1 MKSSGLVERLSAPL
15 IVGFFLIATIEQFY
29 KSLSWGHDNWCMT
42 ECLINYAGGFVRR
55 GLPGEL
61 ALSVSSISG
70 TPPNIIVV
78 ITCLL
83 LLAGLILFYCRKA
96 TKKLPAFLIASP
108 IVLGIPAYND
118 FLVRKDTLCIA
129 ILILCLI
136 IEKTK
141 HSIVLKNILINL
153 LGIAAILSHE
163 GFIFYGFLSII
174 AFRYFQSEK
183 KLLSTIVS
191 FSPMILAFCVSSIYH
206 GNELTAV
213 AINKSLVTVWHNIDP
228 SDKDINVPS
237 CAITSLKYSLTNC
250 PWMGYSVLWEISY
263 HIYTPIAWLTTIIIC
278 YVYLLEFIVLN
289 PSETN
294 ETIRS
299 HEVEKSRLFV
309 ILTAQLIFIS
319 PLFIIGWD
327 YGRWIFLWTASSLA
341 IYLLGLNWND
351 QYLIK
356 VTAYVAECQK
366 KIRLPWTPQ
375 KWHLLFFGVPV
386 CSWSV
391 FSYFHASPLGNQ
403 VDFIY
408 QSFFHNAFFIY
419 STFFPLKWPF

>member
-61 ALSVSSISG
+61 ALSVSSIIGIS
-70 TPPNIIVV
+70 PNVIIV
-78 ITCLL
+78 IGCFLL
-83 LLAGLILFYCRKA
+83 LLGLILFYCRKA
-96 TKKLPAFLIASP
+96 TKNLPAFLIASP

-136 IEKTK
+136 VEKTK

-228 SDKDINVPS
+228 SDKDINFPS

-309 ILTAQLIFIS
+309 ILTA
-319 PLFIIGWD
+319 
-327 YGRWIFLWTASSLA
+327 
-341 IYLLGLNWND
+341 
-351 QYLIK
+351 
-356 VTAYVAECQK
+356 
-366 KIRLPWTPQ
+366 
-375 KWHLLFFGVPV
+375 
-386 CSWSV
+386 
-391 FSYFHASPLGNQ
+391 
-403 VDFIY
+403 
-408 QSFFHNAFFIY
+408 
-419 STFFPLKWPF
+419 

>member
-1 MKSSGLVERLSAPL
+1 MRSTKIKEIVSGPL
-15 IVGFFLIATIEQFY
+15 IIFVFCVATIEQFY
-29 KSLSWGHDNWCMT
+29 NSLFWGHNNWCMT

-61 ALSVSSISG
+61 ALSASSISG
-70 TPPNIIVV
+70 ISPNVIIV
-78 ITCLL
+78 IACFLL
-83 LLAGLILFYCRKA
+83 LVGLILFYCRKV
-96 TKKLPAFLIASP
+96 TRKMPAFLIFSP
-108 IVLGIPAYND
+108 IVLGIPAFND

-141 HSIVLKNILINL
+141 CSILLKNILINL
-153 LGIAAILSHE
+153 LGITAILSHE

-174 AFRYFQSEK
+174 AYRYFRSEK
-183 KLLSTIVS
+183 KLINIIIS
-191 FSPMILAFCVSSIYH
+191 FSPMILTFAISSIYH
-206 GNELTAV
+206 GDELTAL
-213 AINKSLVTVWHNIDP
+213 AINKSLISVWHSIDP
-228 SDKDINVPS
+228 SDKDINFPS

-250 PWMGYSVLWEISY
+250 PWMGYSVLSEISY
-263 HIYTPIAWLTTIIIC
+263 HIYTPIAWLATIIIC
-278 YVYLLEFIVLN
+278 YGYLLEFIVVN

-294 ETIRS
+294 GVIS
-299 HEVEKSRLFV
+299 SLEVEKSRLFV

-319 PLFIIGWD
+319 PLFMIGWD

-351 QYLIK
+351 QFLLK
-356 VTAYVAECQK
+356 VTTYVAGFQK

-375 KWHLLFFGVPV
+375 KWHLLFFGIPV

-391 FSYFHASPLGNQ
+391 FSYLHATPLGNQ

-408 QSFFHNAFFIY
+408 QALFHKTFFNY
-419 STFFPLKWPF
+419 STFFPLK

>member
-1 MKSSGLVERLSAPL
+1 MKSSGLVERISAPL
-15 IVGFFLIATIEQFY
+15 IVVFFLIATIEQFY
-29 KSLSWGHDNWCMT
+29 KSLSWGHNNWCMT

-61 ALSVSSISG
+61 ALFVSSISG
-70 TPPNIIVV
+70 ISPNVIIV
-78 ITCLL
+78 IACFLL
-83 LLAGLILFYCRKA
+83 LVGLILFYCRKA
-96 TKKLPAFLIASP
+96 TRKLPAFLIFSP
-108 IVLGIPAYND
+108 IVFGIPAFND

-129 ILILCLI
+129 ILILCII

-141 HSIVLKNILINL
+141 YSILLKNILINL
-153 LGIAAILSHE
+153 LGITAILSHE
-163 GFIFYGFLSII
+163 GFFFYGFLSII

-183 KLLSTIVS
+183 RLINIIIS
-191 FSPMILAFCVSSIYH
+191 FLPMILTFAISSIYH
-206 GNELTAV
+206 GDELTAI
-213 AINKSLVTVWHNIDP
+213 AINKSLISVWHCIDP
-228 SDKDINVPS
+228 SDKDINFPS

-278 YVYLLEFIVLN
+278 YVYLLEFIIVN

-294 ETIRS
+294 GVIS
-299 HEVEKSRLFV
+299 SLEVEKSRLFV

-319 PLFIIGWD
+319 PLFMIGWD

-341 IYLLGLNWND
+341 IYFLGVNWND
-351 QYLIK
+351 QFLLK
-356 VTAYVAECQK
+356 VTTYVAGLQN

-375 KWHLLFFGVPV
+375 KWHLLFFGIPV

-391 FSYFHASPLGNQ
+391 FSYLHATPIGNQ

-408 QSFFHNAFFIY
+408 QSLLHKTFFIY
-419 STFFPLKWPF
+419 STFLPLR

>member
-1 MKSSGLVERLSAPL
+1 MKFSELAERISAPL
-15 IVGFFLIATIEQFY
+15 IVVIFLIATIEQFY
-29 KSLSWGHDNWCMT
+29 NSLFWGHNNWCMT

-70 TPPNIIVV
+70 ISPNVIIVIV
-78 ITCLL
+78 CFLL
-83 LLAGLILFYCRKA
+83 LVGLILFYCRKV
-96 TKKLPAFLIASP
+96 TRKMPAFLIFSP
-108 IVLGIPAYND
+108 IVLGIPAFND

-141 HSIVLKNILINL
+141 YPILIKNILINL
-153 LGIAAILSHE
+153 LGITAILSHE

-174 AFRYFQSEK
+174 AYRYFQSEK
-183 KLLSTIVS
+183 KLINIIIS
-191 FSPMILAFCVSSIYH
+191 FSPMILTFAISSIYH
-206 GNELTAV
+206 GDELTAL
-213 AINKSLVTVWHNIDP
+213 AINKSLVSVWHSIDP
-228 SDKDINVPS
+228 SDKDINFPS

-250 PWMGYSVLWEISY
+250 PWMGYSVFWEISY
-263 HIYTPIAWLTTIIIC
+263 HIYTPIAWLATVIIC
-278 YVYLLEFIVLN
+278 YGYLLEFIVVN

-294 ETIRS
+294 GVIS
-299 HEVEKSRLFV
+299 SLEVEKSRLFV

-319 PLFIIGWD
+319 PLFMIGWD

-351 QYLIK
+351 QILLK
-356 VTAYVAECQK
+356 VTTYVAGFQK

-375 KWHLLFFGVPV
+375 KWHLLFFGIPV

-391 FSYFHASPLGNQ
+391 FSYLHATPLGNQ

-408 QSFFHNAFFIY
+408 QSLFHKTFFNY
-419 STFFPLKWPF
+419 STFFPLK

>member
-1 MKSSGLVERLSAPL
+1 MKFSELAERISAPL
-15 IVGFFLIATIEQFY
+15 IVVIFLIATIEQFY
-29 KSLSWGHDNWCMT
+29 NSLFWGHNNWCMT

-70 TPPNIIVV
+70 ISPNVIIVIV
-78 ITCLL
+78 CFLL
-83 LLAGLILFYCRKA
+83 LVGLILFYCRKV
-96 TKKLPAFLIASP
+96 TRKMPAFLIFSP
-108 IVLGIPAYND
+108 IVLGIPAFND

-141 HSIVLKNILINL
+141 YPILIKNILINL
-153 LGIAAILSHE
+153 LGITAILSHE

-174 AFRYFQSEK
+174 AYRYFQSEK
-183 KLLSTIVS
+183 KLINIIIS
-191 FSPMILAFCVSSIYH
+191 FSPMILTFAISSIYH
-206 GNELTAV
+206 GDELTAL
-213 AINKSLVTVWHNIDP
+213 AINKSLISVWHSIDP
-228 SDKDINVPS
+228 SDKDINFPS

-250 PWMGYSVLWEISY
+250 PWMGYSVFWEISY
-263 HIYTPIAWLTTIIIC
+263 HIYTPIAWLATVIIC
-278 YVYLLEFIVLN
+278 YGYLLEFIVVN

-294 ETIRS
+294 GVIS
-299 HEVEKSRLFV
+299 SLEVEKSRLFV

-319 PLFIIGWD
+319 PLFMIGWD

-351 QYLIK
+351 QILLK
-356 VTAYVAECQK
+356 VTTYVAGFQK

-375 KWHLLFFGVPV
+375 KWHLLFFGIPV

-391 FSYFHASPLGNQ
+391 FSYLHATPLGNQ

-408 QSFFHNAFFIY
+408 QALFHKTFFNY
-419 STFFPLKWPF
+419 STFFPLK

>member
-1 MKSSGLVERLSAPL
+1 MRSTKIKKIVSGPL
-15 IVGFFLIATIEQFY
+15 IIFVFCVATIEQFY
-29 KSLSWGHDNWCMT
+29 NSLFWGHNNWCMT

-61 ALSVSSISG
+61 ALSASSISG
-70 TPPNIIVV
+70 ISPNVIIV
-78 ITCLL
+78 IACFLL
-83 LLAGLILFYCRKA
+83 LVGLILFYCRKI
-96 TKKLPAFLIASP
+96 TRKMPAFLIFSP
-108 IVLGIPAYND
+108 IVLGIPAFND
-118 FLVRKDTLCIA
+118 FLVRKDTLCMA

-141 HSIVLKNILINL
+141 CSILLKNILINL
-153 LGIAAILSHE
+153 LGITAILSHE

-174 AFRYFQSEK
+174 AYRYFRSEK
-183 KLLSTIVS
+183 KLINIIIS
-191 FSPMILAFCVSSIYH
+191 FSPMILTFAISSIYH
-206 GNELTAV
+206 GDELTAL
-213 AINKSLVTVWHNIDP
+213 AINKSLISVWHSIDP
-228 SDKDINVPS
+228 SDKDINFPS

-250 PWMGYSVLWEISY
+250 PWMGYSVLSEISY
-263 HIYTPIAWLTTIIIC
+263 HIYTPIAWLATIIIC
-278 YVYLLEFIVLN
+278 YGYLLEFIVVN

-294 ETIRS
+294 GVIS
-299 HEVEKSRLFV
+299 SLEVEKSRLFV

-319 PLFIIGWD
+319 PLFMIGWD

-351 QYLIK
+351 QFLLK
-356 VTAYVAECQK
+356 VTTYVAGFQK

-375 KWHLLFFGVPV
+375 KWHLLFFGIPV

-391 FSYFHASPLGNQ
+391 FSYLHATPLGNQ

-408 QSFFHNAFFIY
+408 QALFHKTFFNY
-419 STFFPLKWPF
+419 STFFPLK

>member
-1 MKSSGLVERLSAPL
+1 MKNPNKIDIYSEAIL
-15 IVGFFLIATIEQFY
+15 IIFFGVATIEQFY
-29 KSLSWGHDNWCMT
+29 KSISWGHNNWCMT

-61 ALSVSSISG
+61 ALSASSISG
-70 TPPNIIVV
+70 IPPNMIVV
-78 ITCLL
+78 IACLL
-83 LLAGLILFYCRKA
+83 LLAGLILFYCLKA
-96 TKKLPAFLIASP
+96 PRNVPAFLIFSP
-108 IVLGIPAYND
+108 IVLGIPAFND

-129 ILILCLI
+129 ILILCLV

-141 HSIVLKNILINL
+141 YSFLRKNILINI

-163 GFIFYGFLSII
+163 GFIFYGFLSIV

-183 KLLSTIVS
+183 KLLSTIIS
-191 FSPMILAFCVSSIYH
+191 FSPMILAFCISSIYH

-213 AINKSLVTVWHNIDP
+213 AINKSLVAVWHNIDP
-228 SDKDINVPS
+228 WDKDINVPS

-263 HIYTPIAWLTTIIIC
+263 HIYTPIAWFATIFIC
-278 YVYLLEFIVLN
+278 YCYLLEFIVEK
-289 PSETN
+289 PSHSNKIIDSQE
-294 ETIRS
+294 I
-299 HEVEKSRLFV
+299 EKSRLFV

-327 YGRWIFLWTASSLA
+327 YGRWIFLWTSSSLA
-341 IYLLGLNWND
+341 IYLLGLNWD
-351 QYLIK
+351 DHFLIK
-356 VTAYVAECQK
+356 VTSYVVGCQK
-366 KIRLPWTPQ
+366 RIRLPWTPQ

-391 FSYFHASPLGNQ
+391 FSYLHASPLGNQ
-403 VDFIY
+403 VDFFY
-408 QSFFHNAFFIY
+408 QSLFHKSFFIY
-419 STFFPLKWPF
+419 STFFPLK

>member
-1 MKSSGLVERLSAPL
+1 MKFSELAERISAPL
-15 IVGFFLIATIEQFY
+15 IVVFFLIATIEQFY
-29 KSLSWGHDNWCMT
+29 NSLFWGHNNWCMT

-61 ALSVSSISG
+61 ALFGSSISG
-70 TPPNIIVV
+70 ISPNIIIV
-78 ITCLL
+78 IACFLL
-83 LLAGLILFYCRKA
+83 LVGLILFYCRKV
-96 TKKLPAFLIASP
+96 TRKMPAFLIFSP
-108 IVLGIPAYND
+108 IVLGIPAFND

-141 HSIVLKNILINL
+141 YPILLKNILINL
-153 LGIAAILSHE
+153 LGITAILSHE
-163 GFIFYGFLSII
+163 GFIFYGFLSIVTY
-174 AFRYFQSEK
+174 RYFRSEK
-183 KLLSTIVS
+183 KLINIIIS
-191 FSPMILAFCVSSIYH
+191 FSPMILTFAISSIYH
-206 GNELTAV
+206 GDELTAL
-213 AINKSLVTVWHNIDP
+213 AINKSLISVWHSIDP
-228 SDKDINVPS
+228 SDKDINFPS

-263 HIYTPIAWLTTIIIC
+263 HIYTPIAWLATIIIC
-278 YVYLLEFIVLN
+278 YGYLLEFIVVN
-289 PSETN
+289 PSEIN
-294 ETIRS
+294 GVISS
-299 HEVEKSRLFV
+299 HEVEKSRLFA

-319 PLFIIGWD
+319 PLLMIGWD

-351 QYLIK
+351 RILLK
-356 VTAYVAECQK
+356 VTTYVAGVQK

-375 KWHLLFFGVPV
+375 KWHLLFFGIPV

-391 FSYFHASPLGNQ
+391 FSYLHATPLGNQ

-408 QSFFHNAFFIY
+408 QSLFNKIFFNY
-419 STFFPLKWPF
+419 STFFPLK

>member
-1 MKSSGLVERLSAPL
+1 MRSTKIKKIVSGPL
-15 IVGFFLIATIEQFY
+15 IIFVFCVATIEQFY
-29 KSLSWGHDNWCMT
+29 NSLFWGHNNWCMT

-61 ALSVSSISG
+61 ALSASSISG
-70 TPPNIIVV
+70 ISPNVIIV
-78 ITCLL
+78 IACFLL
-83 LLAGLILFYCRKA
+83 LVGLILFYCRKI
-96 TKKLPAFLIASP
+96 TRKMPAFLIFSP
-108 IVLGIPAYND
+108 IVLGIPAFND
-118 FLVRKDTLCIA
+118 FLVRKDTLCMA

-141 HSIVLKNILINL
+141 CSILLKNILINL
-153 LGIAAILSHE
+153 LGITAILSHE

-174 AFRYFQSEK
+174 AYRYFRSEK
-183 KLLSTIVS
+183 KLINIIIS
-191 FSPMILAFCVSSIYH
+191 FSPMILTFAISSIYH
-206 GNELTAV
+206 GDELTAL
-213 AINKSLVTVWHNIDP
+213 AINKSLISVWHSIDP
-228 SDKDINVPS
+228 SDKDINFPS

-250 PWMGYSVLWEISY
+250 PWMGYSVLSEISY
-263 HIYTPIAWLTTIIIC
+263 HIYTPIAWLATIIIC
-278 YVYLLEFIVLN
+278 YGYLLEFIVVN

-294 ETIRS
+294 GVIS
-299 HEVEKSRLFV
+299 SLEVEKSRLFV

-319 PLFIIGWD
+319 PLFMIGWD

-351 QYLIK
+351 QFLLK
-356 VTAYVAECQK
+356 VTTYVAGFQK

-375 KWHLLFFGVPV
+375 KWHLLFFGIPV

-391 FSYFHASPLGNQ
+391 FNYLHATPLGNQ

-408 QSFFHNAFFIY
+408 QALFHKTFFNY
-419 STFFPLKWPF
+419 STFFPLK

>member
-1 MKSSGLVERLSAPL
+1 
-15 IVGFFLIATIEQFY
+15 
-29 KSLSWGHDNWCMT
+29 MT

-61 ALSVSSISG
+61 ALSASSISG
-70 TPPNIIVV
+70 ISPNVIIV
-78 ITCLL
+78 IACFLL
-83 LLAGLILFYCRKA
+83 LVGLILFYCRKV
-96 TKKLPAFLIASP
+96 TRKMPAFLIFSP
-108 IVLGIPAYND
+108 IVLGIPAFND

-141 HSIVLKNILINL
+141 CSILLKNILINL
-153 LGIAAILSHE
+153 LGITAILSHE

-174 AFRYFQSEK
+174 AYRYFRSEK
-183 KLLSTIVS
+183 KLINIIIS
-191 FSPMILAFCVSSIYH
+191 FSPMILTFSISSIYH
-206 GNELTAV
+206 GDELTAL
-213 AINKSLVTVWHNIDP
+213 AINKSLISVWHSIDP
-228 SDKDINVPS
+228 SDKDINFPS

-250 PWMGYSVLWEISY
+250 PWMGYSVLSEISY
-263 HIYTPIAWLTTIIIC
+263 HIYTPIAWLATIIIC
-278 YVYLLEFIVLN
+278 YGYILEFIVVN

-294 ETIRS
+294 GVIS
-299 HEVEKSRLFV
+299 SLEVEKSRLFV

-319 PLFIIGWD
+319 PLFMIGWD

-351 QYLIK
+351 QFLLK
-356 VTAYVAECQK
+356 VTTYVAGFQK

-375 KWHLLFFGVPV
+375 KWHLLFFGIPV

-391 FSYFHASPLGNQ
+391 FSYLHATPLGNQ

-408 QSFFHNAFFIY
+408 QSLFHKTFFNY
-419 STFFPLKWPF
+419 STFFPLK